1 MLKLKKHPE
10 DIFHIFFPLDLTFR
24 SFIQIKVKLSK
35 LFQNFVDKTNIALKN
50 DDNFLI

>member
-10 DIFHIFFPLDLTFR
+10 DIFYIFFPLDLTFR

-35 LFQNFVDKTNIALKN
+35 LFQYIVDKTVYLKKEN
-50 DDNFLI
+50 TFLI